1 MTSALYLALL
11 ALAAPLAFAA
21 GWRAR
26 GHRSWRIEVPRDL
39 VRGRR

>member
-1 MTSALYLALL
+1 MSLLYLAIL
-11 ALAAPLAFAA
+11 ALAASLAFAA

-39 VRGRR
+39 IRGRK